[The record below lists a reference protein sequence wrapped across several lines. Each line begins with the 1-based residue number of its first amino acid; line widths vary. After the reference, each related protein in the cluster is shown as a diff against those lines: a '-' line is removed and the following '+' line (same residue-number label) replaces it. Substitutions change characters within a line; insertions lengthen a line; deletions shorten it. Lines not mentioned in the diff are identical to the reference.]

1 MIPNTMTG
9 GQPPLTEDSVRKIVK
24 EELLKENNNG

>member
-1 MIPNTMTG
+1 MIPNVMTG
-9 GQPPLTEDSVRKIVK
+9 GQPVLTEDSVRKIVQ